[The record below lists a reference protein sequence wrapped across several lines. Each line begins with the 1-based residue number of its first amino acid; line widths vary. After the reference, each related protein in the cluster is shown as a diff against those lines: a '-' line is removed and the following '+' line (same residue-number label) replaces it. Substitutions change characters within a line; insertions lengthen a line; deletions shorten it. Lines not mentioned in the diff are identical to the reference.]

1 MRLMQR
7 YNPTGGVRD
16 FWEFVRRPVPYRWTI
31 WGLSLASTFLLLF
44 FVISEEVLVP
54 PEPPK
59 VSFISTFAEGRSE
72 AEIVASNI
80 ANQKRKERLAAEQA
94 ARDEQVKE
102 LYRQLGR
109 ASGMDVE
116 AMERKIA
123 AEKAAEAAQA
133 RAQAEAAAKVQSGGT
148 IAPAAR

>member
-1 MRLMQR
+1 MQR

-80 ANQKRKERLAAEQA
+80 ANQKRKKRLAAEQA

-123 AEKAAEAAQA
+123 AEKAAEADKA

-148 IAPAAR
+148 VAPAAR